1 MTDLKDILIQ
11 RLLAVAQDLY
21 TEVQLFIVDEH
32 CDDTSA
38 AQLQEILDEYDE
50 IHADLISVAQKEARN
65 EAGQ

>member
-1 MTDLKDILIQ
+1 MTDLKDILIE

-32 CDDTSA
+32 CDDATA

-50 IHADLISVAQKEARN
+50 VHADLISVAQKEAH
-65 EAGQ
+65 ADVGQ

>member
-11 RLLAVAQDLY
+11 RLLAVSQDLY

-32 CDDTSA
+32 CDEATA
-38 AQLQEILDEYDE
+38 EQLQELLDEYDE
-50 IHADLISVAQKEARN
+50 VHADLISVAQKEARN

>member
-11 RLLAVAQDLY
+11 RLLAVSQDLY

-32 CDDTSA
+32 CDDATA

-50 IHADLISVAQKEARN
+50 IHADLIKAMQPV
-65 EAGQ
+65 